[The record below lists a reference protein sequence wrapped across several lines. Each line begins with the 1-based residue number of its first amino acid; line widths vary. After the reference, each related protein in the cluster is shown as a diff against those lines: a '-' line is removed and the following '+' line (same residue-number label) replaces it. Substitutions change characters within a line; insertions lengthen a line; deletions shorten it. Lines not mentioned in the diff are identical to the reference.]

1 MELLLQLT
9 NYCKN
14 MDSSYHARISSILKL
29 LVKQIKYV
37 MTLNLGVDHILR
49 TPEPVTSQLLL

>member
-14 MDSSYHARISSILKL
+14 LDSSYHARIYSILKL
-29 LVKQIKYV
+29 LVKQIKNV
-37 MTLNLGVDHILR
+37 ITFNLKVDHILQ
-49 TPEPVTSQLLL
+49 TGAPVTT